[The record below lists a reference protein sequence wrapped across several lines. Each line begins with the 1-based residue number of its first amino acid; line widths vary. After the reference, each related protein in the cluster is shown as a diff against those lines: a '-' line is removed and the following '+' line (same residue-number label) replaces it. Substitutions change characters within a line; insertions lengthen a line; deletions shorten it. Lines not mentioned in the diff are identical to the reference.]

1 MGVLLQEG
9 KELWS
14 DLGQHGRHVVSGQG
28 VAVVQIHY
36 RILQVA
42 KKEGKRK
49 RSDNNGHLQRQWQA
63 QGKESVCGHLVEKK
77 LENLKVC
84 IYNLKLHSISSKL
97 LTYKSTRRT
106 ICTNDNFG
114 AFE

>member
-49 RSDNNGHLQRQWQA
+49 RSDNNEHLQRQWQA

-77 LENLKVC
+77 KKKNGK
-84 IYNLKLHSISSKL
+84 IKRFAY
-97 LTYKSTRRT
+97 TT
-106 ICTNDNFG
+106 
-114 AFE
+114 